1 MVELVRTNDPV
12 FLSWLRAT
20 LADAGIEAFVFDQ
33 FTSAIEGSIGA
44 LPRRVMVHDDD
55 LTAAQRIL
63 AAERPE
69 PAA

>member
-1 MVELVRTNDPV
+1 MKELVRTNDAV

-44 LPRRVMVHDDD
+44 LPRRVMVDDD
-55 LTAAQRIL
+55 DF
-63 AAERPE
+63 ERARYIMRTEGPE
-69 PAA
+69 SGS